1 MNYVNELFRQLKND
15 IKNIIDGILSRYDN
29 IVYYHKYKKFYKGHY
44 GVLELIK
51 DKVNLAIACFSK
63 SISNYN
69 VSGTINGIPHS
80 IWLENVVKGKLRR
93 TERNRVK

>member
-1 MNYVNELFRQLKND
+1 MNYVKND
-15 IKNIIDGILSRYDN
+15 IKNIIEGILSRYDN

-44 GVLELIK
+44 GVLENISDYIK

-93 TERNRVK
+93 TKRNRVK